1 MNEIFVVGHR
11 NPDTDSIVSAM
22 SYAALR
28 NALGDREYVPAYL
41 GHISDETQRMLDKFG
56 FAAPRFIKDV
66 RTQVKDLDYDT
77 PPALNSSVTMNR
89 AWHIMREQK
98 ISVIPVINED
108 GTLYGTLSAGDI
120 ASYSLL
126 TIIDPHLDEV
136 PLFNILSVL
145 EGKILNEGAN
155 LIDCISGNVVIA
167 LPQSC
172 ETLLFNDPDS
182 IVLCGDQPD
191 MIERALRLGVSCIVL
206 CQTEAKKEW
215 LDNAGRTCIVSTPFD
230 ASRVAKLIYQ
240 AIPISRP
247 CHTEDTICFH
257 LDDYIDDVRE
267 EVLKSRYRC
276 YPVLDEN
283 EKVVGT
289 LSRYHL
295 LRPRRKRV
303 VLVDH
308 NEKAQAVAGLE
319 QAEILEIIDHH
330 RLADIQTAQP
340 IRMRN
345 EPVGSTTTIITGM
358 YQEHGVMPSPAMAGL
373 MAAAILSDTVMFKS
387 PTCTK
392 RDIALAER
400 MARLANVSLDS
411 LGKELF
417 SGGNTDTKP
426 VSELLLS
433 DFKEFHISGQ
443 RLGVGQITTLDSEK
457 MLERRDEFFEEMRR
471 MKKEG
476 GYDMVILMLTDVLK
490 EGTQLLYVGS
500 DDTIRRAF
508 SAEPKD
514 STLFLA
520 GVMSRKKQIIPMLT
534 ALWG

>member
-1 MNEIFVVGHR
+1 M
-11 NPDTDSIVSAM
+11 
-22 SYAALR
+22 
-28 NALGDREYVPAYL
+28 
-41 GHISDETQRMLDKFG
+41 
-56 FAAPRFIKDV
+56 
-66 RTQVKDLDYDT
+66 
-77 PPALNSSVTMNR
+77 
-89 AWHIMREQK
+89 
-98 ISVIPVINED
+98 
-108 GTLYGTLSAGDI
+108 
-120 ASYSLL
+120 
-126 TIIDPHLDEV
+126 
-136 PLFNILSVL
+136 
-145 EGKILNEGAN
+145 
-155 LIDCISGNVVIA
+155 
-167 LPQSC
+167 
-172 ETLLFNDPDS
+172 
-182 IVLCGDQPD
+182 
-191 MIERALRLGVSCIVL
+191 
-206 CQTEAKKEW
+206 
-215 LDNAGRTCIVSTPFD
+215 
-230 ASRVAKLIYQ
+230 
-240 AIPISRP
+240 
-247 CHTEDTICFH
+247 
-257 LDDYIDDVRE
+257 RE

-457 MLERRDEFFEEMRR
+457 CSSDAMSSSRRC
-471 MKKEG
+471 
-476 GYDMVILMLTDVLK
+476 
-490 EGTQLLYVGS
+490 
-500 DDTIRRAF
+500 A
-508 SAEPKD
+508 A
-514 STLFLA
+514 
-520 GVMSRKKQIIPMLT
+520 
-534 ALWG
+534 